1 MSYRIKCLSWYNEE
15 LNVKICVRQ
24 FAEFNEEMRHLSI
37 IVFNRNS
44 ASKSMGRYFFKCCWY
59 ERKTH
64 FDSRRIWILLA
75 RFFSFGLNLHL
86 ILWYGMTCK
95 VLVRGGGINFW
106 KHIYPWPRFGGKDG
120 DGHKS
125 WLAFRVSRGQSLRGN
140 RNVTLGLSSSMGRSD
155 ETKQNQ
161 YTTLEEGHMP
171 EQLMSGFFLKEAL
184 LHVEMSLEHSFSTQ
198 MHRIHSSLIPW
209 QINCPVANTFKFS
222 NLESWGSIRCI
233 AVVSDQSNIWHFDS
247 VPWCR
252 NSAFLFIY
260 FPGQWTKL
268 CLQQDITASIASVR
282 FIDQIDTREE
292 RKYKLSGRWC
302 EDARE
307 NVF

>member
-1 MSYRIKCLSWYNEE
+1 MK
-15 LNVKICVRQ
+15 
-24 FAEFNEEMRHLSI
+24 
-37 IVFNRNS
+37 
-44 ASKSMGRYFFKCCWY
+44 
-59 ERKTH
+59 
-64 FDSRRIWILLA
+64 
-75 RFFSFGLNLHL
+75 
-86 ILWYGMTCK
+86 
-95 VLVRGGGINFW
+95 VRGEINFGSDRSSW
-106 KHIYPWPRFGGKDG
+106 NAYLGLSVQSHPAVGAYRYSVLLKNIHPWPRFGGKDV

-140 RNVTLGLSSSMGRSD
+140 RNVTLGLSASMGRSD

-161 YTTLEEGHMP
+161 YTTLEKRHMP

-184 LHVEMSLEHSFSTQ
+184 LHVETTLEHSFSK
-198 MHRIHSSLIPW
+198 MHWIHSSLMPW
-209 QINCPVANTFKFS
+209 RINCPVANTFKFS

-282 FIDQIDTREE
+282 FIDQIDTREKIQTWWAIV
-292 RKYKLSGRWC
+292 RV
-302 EDARE
+302 E
-307 NVF
+307 NVFFSMKTKFVNFPDLLLITLGRIYALSGILKVSGIVKPKS